1 MSYLYL
7 LLNLTSVSIPFLYSF
22 EKHMRYIQYWKAIF
36 LATILVAVPF
46 IIWDIIFTKLGVW
59 GFNSAYHL
67 NINLLGLPLEE
78 LLFFICIPYASIFI
92 HYAFQYFFKN
102 VQLPSKLVQFIVL
115 ILIIIAVLIV
125 VFFNEKLYTL
135 VNFSV
140 LLLLLLFAIFTKNNY
155 LNRFF
160 ISFIL
165 ILIPFFIVNGILT
178 GSFIESEVVW
188 YNNEENLG
196 IRLFTIPVEDVFYA
210 FNMLY
215 SNLLLIELF
224 KTKFNKVHE

>member
-22 EKHMRYIQYWKAIF
+22 EKRMRFIQYWKAIF
-36 LATILVAVPF
+36 LAAILVAVPF

-178 GSFIESEVVW
+178 GSFIESEIVW
-188 YNNEENLG
+188 YNDEENSG

-224 KTKFNKVHE
+224 KTKFNKVNE

>member
-22 EKHMRYIQYWKAIF
+22 EKRMRFIQYWKAIF

-67 NINLLGLPLEE
+67 NINFFELPLEE

-155 LNRFF
+155 LNRFL

-165 ILIPFFIVNGILT
+165 ILHNSSQATEFIT
-178 GSFIESEVVW
+178 D
-188 YNNEENLG
+188 Y
-196 IRLFTIPVEDVFYA
+196 PA
-210 FNMLY
+210 
-215 SNLLLIELF
+215 
-224 KTKFNKVHE
+224 

>member
-22 EKHMRYIQYWKAIF
+22 EKRMRFIQYWKAIF